1 MDFPK
6 PLDSESLLNS
16 IDNGIITIDA
26 DGMIIYF
33 NKTAER
39 IFDIP
44 SSKALSRFILD
55 VLPNAGGKLLTC
67 LRTGTPFSSEKLKG
81 QQGTLI
87 SNINP
92 VITNGKISGVI
103 SVFQDISEIEG
114 ISKELDLFKNTKNW
128 LDAIIDSSYDGLWI
142 CDHEGNVVRMNKAS
156 EKINNL
162 KAEKIIGKNVK
173 DLMMDGLFNKAV
185 TFEVLKRRSAVTL
198 IQQIKSGKNILITGN
213 PIFDEK
219 GKITFVVIN
228 ERDITVLDEL
238 RAQLQENRSLVEGYV
253 TRLSE
258 LEMRGIDLSNVI
270 IRSEKM
276 QRIVEMAIRVGEV
289 SSTVLLLGE
298 SGVGKGMIAKLIH
311 KNSGQSNGPFMRVDC
326 AGIPESLIESEL
338 FGYEKGAFTGAKTE
352 GKPGFL
358 ELANR
363 GTLFLDEIG
372 EVPLSS
378 QSKLLRFLEDH
389 EITRVGGTEPKIIDL
404 RVIAAS
410 NRNIEEMV
418 STKQFREDLYYRLNV
433 IPIHIPPLR
442 DRREDIL
449 PLVFHFLERFNRNYH
464 KSKFLSPE
472 VMACLCKYDFPG
484 NIREL
489 ANIMERLVV
498 VSEKERIGM
507 QDLPD
512 PLVSRTSKVLPDYF
526 LSEGIPLKD
535 ALKKCEYAI
544 IERAIKKYGSQRG
557 AAKALRVDQA
567 NISRKIKR
575 YPFLKADAI
584 SHR

>member
-33 NKTAER
+33 NQTAER

-55 VLPNAGGKLLTC
+55 VLPNTGGKLLEC

-81 QQGTLI
+81 QQGTLL

-338 FGYEKGAFTGAKTE
+338 FGYERGAFTGAKTE

-389 EITRVGGTEPKIIDL
+389 EITRVGGTEPKVIDL

-472 VMACLCKYDFPG
+472 VMECLCRYDFPG

-498 VSEKERIGM
+498 VSEKERVGM
-507 QDLPD
+507 QDLPVHLY
-512 PLVSRTSKVLPDYF
+512 LVPPRCYLITFYP
-526 LSEGIPLKD
+526 
-535 ALKKCEYAI
+535 
-544 IERAIKKYGSQRG
+544 
-557 AAKALRVDQA
+557 KASLLRM
-567 NISRKIKR
+567 
-575 YPFLKADAI
+575 L
-584 SHR
+584 